1 MILNNLP
8 SGDSCTNVTVY
19 SECNTDRAEV
29 GSYSSSSTDSNG
41 YSIFTSDDG
50 SLYKIYYDS
59 SSSVMITIHYKKSTY
74 FLTLTVLQ
82 VWAIGMDGS
91 SSTVTSSSSY
101 LSCPNE
107 VNGWSFVDSTEV

>member
-1 MILNNLP
+1 MTLYNLP

-29 GSYSSSSTDSNG
+29 GSYSSSGTDSNG

-59 SSSVMITIHYKKSTY
+59 SSSVMITFQYIKVNLLFSK
-74 FLTLTVLQ
+74 FNC
-82 VWAIGMDGS
+82 
-91 SSTVTSSSSY
+91 VTGLGY
-101 LSCPNE
+101 WY
-107 VNGWSFVDSTEV
+107 GWQQFNCYI